1 MLTRSHAARRERR
14 RRKSELKRMLE
25 ARYEARKEADRKTF
39 DAWFEAFDTDGN
51 RRLDKAELA
60 ALLLT
65 LQPEAPPAD
74 DVLDRLINDARA
86 GAPEHEPVTRE
97 QLQRVVQKNLGY
109 VKEAQFLE
117 TLFARFD
124 GDASGFLDRDEQGRK
139 MVIQRLFNVGVLEA
153 IPKRKA
159 STL

>member
-1 MLTRSHAARRERR
+1 MTAPSFVPNRLDAAPRSDVPPLGRDCAFCEAFAMLTRSHAARRERR

-65 LQPEAPPAD
+65 LQPEAPPAPAT
-74 DVLDRLINDARA
+74 DAIA
-86 GAPEHEPVTRE
+86 M
-97 QLQRVVQKNLGY
+97 L
-109 VKEAQFLE
+109 
-117 TLFARFD
+117 
-124 GDASGFLDRDEQGRK
+124 ASMAML
-139 MVIQRLFNVGVLEA
+139 
-153 IPKRKA
+153 A
-159 STL
+159 SR